1 MNVDLGNLKSL
12 SLSGKSVKSLYINSK
27 RVRLGYTISFN
38 TNMASGGYYYIAG
51 QGGAATAVTVSDV
64 YVAPG
69 ASIDTLPSVGSA
81 SSGYAY
87 TLSGYTYY
95 IYVVGWYLEPTMTT
109 QVTASWVPAG
119 DTTLYAKWKMTAN
132 VGIAASITVP
142 MFATSVS
149 WTCYSNGG
157 GRVAVSKSYT
167 TNHYVGIAMAAPGA
181 NRNGDSYTWTG
192 AVQGKALTLGT
203 MICSLNGV
211 SRSVANGANG
221 ATTTGTYYVANTGTL
236 VGTASTLPAVS
247 TTVFNTNNLKCI
259 VTAPQ
264 LKTSG
269 SRSFTA
275 TFYYANASKG
285 SYVIAKQNVNKTT
298 DHGDIDWKV
307 SSVGA
312 MSTRSTTY
320 SSGHYG
326 AAGAYGVTKWSS
338 GTVSLAA
345 ASGTGYSRT
354 VTVNA

>member
-12 SLSGKSVKSLYINSK
+12 SLSGKSVKSLYVNRK

-51 QGGAATAVTVSDV
+51 QGGAATTVTVPDA

-95 IYVVGWYLEPTMTT
+95 IYVIGWYTESSLTN
-109 QVTASWVPAG
+109 QVTTSWVPAG

-157 GRVAVSKSYT
+157 GRTAVSRSYGSSQQ
-167 TNHYVGIAMAAPGA
+167 VGCAMAAPGA

-192 AVQGKALTLGT
+192 AIQGKALTLGT
-203 MICSLNGV
+203 MSCSLNGV

-221 ATTTGTYYVANTGTL
+221 
-236 VGTASTLPAVS
+236 GTASGTYTIYGNGYHGSGSTLAAVS
-247 TTVFNTNNLKCI
+247 YTLFDTGGLKCI
-259 VTAPQ
+259 ISAPAM
-264 LKTSG
+264 SG
-269 SRSFTA
+269 SGTRTWTA
-275 TFYYANASKG
+275 TFYYSNASKG
-285 SYVIAKQNVNKTT
+285 SYSIAKQSLTREKDGNVY
-298 DHGDIDWKV
+298 DWKV
-307 SSVGA
+307 NSISDSY
-312 MSTRSTTY
+312 STRSTTY
-320 SSGHYG
+320 GSGHYG
-326 AAGAYGVTKWSS
+326 AAGAFGVTKWSS
-338 GTVSLAA
+338 GTVSLTA